1 MTTSSYKS
9 EPQYTIRTTKESPTQ
24 RPSPSTYFY
33 PQPTHSSAPQQHK
46 RLTRVEKASSTT
58 NTFSKN
64 NNRFHN
70 NPNYSGT
77 ESELDTTY
85 RSKAPKI
92 GVNII
97 QKAPIHTETEEE
109 TLFSSYPTEENDDNV
124 ITFWVDDPNDIP
136 DILDASSFF
145 DDSPSA
151 LLEKF
156 SKPVNPGVY
165 PENDNIQKPI
175 PHVSHSFPSQGVNAQ
190 SLPRDFEEKGT
201 TLIYPP
207 PNYDTSHSHNSYT
220 SQHDSQS
227 LTKSTEAPSSY
238 YSTSVNNINPHE
250 FHGGFVD
257 LPFRPEGRSKTDD
270 YSLDYPTAS
279 YENDQNEFHGPT
291 QRGGRFDNEIISFS
305 DGQDRSKRKSQLYL
319 SDVYQQDN
327 SVDHEGDVED
337 VVEDDFLEEG
347 EYISTGEAD
356 IAFEEAGGSNPSLF
370 SPDAPYNVDD
380 GKVEETLPLRNSHQD
395 TEEETQQYIEEE
407 EEKNIKEPISEP
419 PKKVTRYKSTSSIN
433 QYKSTSSI
441 NKYKS
446 RFEIK
451 KSNKPSKS
459 NSKPRD
465 NSNGYRRQPYRK
477 PPPAPQPEESTSE
490 VPTIYIK
497 YSETVPKSENS
508 QESNDKDDEPLSYPS
523 SSSNSL
529 FQSGGFSSE
538 KFVTPQNFEIP
549 QEFRTFLSK
558 PPSWINMENW

>member
-1 MTTSSYKS
+1 MTTLSYKS

-33 PQPTHSSAPQQHK
+33 PQPTHSSTPQQHK

-58 NTFSKN
+58 NTYNKN
-64 NNRFHN
+64 NNKYHN
-70 NPNYSGT
+70 TPIYSGT
-77 ESELDTTY
+77 VSEQDTTY

-97 QKAPIHTETEEE
+97 QKAPIHIETEEE

-156 SKPVNPGVY
+156 SKPRNPNLGVY
-165 PENDNIQKPI
+165 PENDNLQLN
-175 PHVSHSFPSQGVNAQ
+175 SFSSQGVNAQ

-201 TLIYPP
+201 TLNYP

-220 SQHDSQS
+220 FQNDSPS

-238 YSTSVNNINPHE
+238 YSTSVNKINPHE

-270 YSLDYPTAS
+270 YSLDYPSDS
-279 YENDQNEFHGPT
+279 YENDQNDFHGPT

-319 SDVYQQDN
+319 SDVYQQGN
-327 SVDHEGDVED
+327 SVGHEEDVED

-347 EYISTGEAD
+347 EFESTGEAD
-356 IAFEEAGGSNPSLF
+356 IAFEEAGGSIPSLF
-370 SPDAPYNVDD
+370 SPDAPYDGDD
-380 GKVEETLPLRNSHQD
+380 GNVEDTQPLRNSHQD
-395 TEEETQQYIEEE
+395 TEEETQQYVEEE
-407 EEKNIKEPISEP
+407 EEKNIEQPVSEP

-433 QYKSTSSI
+433 KYKSTSSI

-451 KSNKPSKS
+451 ESNKPSK
-459 NSKPRD
+459 PRG
-465 NSNGYRRQPYRK
+465 NSNGYTREPYRN
-477 PPPAPQPEESTSE
+477 PPPAGKVEESKI
-490 VPTIYIK
+490 PTTYIK

-508 QESNDKDDEPLSYPS
+508 QESNEKDDEPTSYPS

-538 KFVTPQNFEIP
+538 KFVAPQNFEIP
-549 QEFRTFLSK
+549 QEFRDFLSK
-558 PPSWINMENW
+558 PPSWINMANW